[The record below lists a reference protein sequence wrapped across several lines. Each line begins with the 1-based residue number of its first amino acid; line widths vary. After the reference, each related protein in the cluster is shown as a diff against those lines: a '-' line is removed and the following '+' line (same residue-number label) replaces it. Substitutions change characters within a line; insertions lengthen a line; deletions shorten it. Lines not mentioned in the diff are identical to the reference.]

1 MAASGGTTQ
10 DLVDQMKIRFRNGGG
25 PSKKIA
31 IETGMFLVAA
41 VLVAGSAIAAKNHG
55 GATPLV
61 AIEATQPVVNEFA
74 ATNQVAVTLASE
86 IQIDEP
92 QVVEG
97 VRWFNGKKVRPVRT
111 VWITVTAYSPD
122 HRSCGE
128 FADGVTA
135 SNKSIWTNSM
145 KLVAADTSILP
156 LGTMLSIPGYD
167 NDAVVPVLDRGGAI
181 KGARLDVLFPSHA
194 EALQWGVQKLPV
206 TIWEYAD

>member
-1 MAASGGTTQ
+1 
-10 DLVDQMKIRFRNGGG
+10 
-25 PSKKIA
+25 
-31 IETGMFLVAA
+31 MFLIAA
-41 VLVAGSAIAAKNHG
+41 ILVAGSAIVAKSRG

-61 AIEATQPVVNEFA
+61 ALESAQAPLNEIAATSEPIVTVAEVEANVEPQPVTGA
-74 ATNQVAVTLASE
+74 
-86 IQIDEP
+86 
-92 QVVEG
+92 
-97 VRWFNGKKVRPVRT
+97 RWFNGRMIRPVRT

-156 LGTMLSIPGYD
+156 MGTMLSIPGYD
-167 NDAVVPVLDRGGAI
+167 NGAVVPVLDRGGAI

-194 EALQWGVQKLPV
+194 EALQWGVRRLPV
-206 TIWEYAD
+206 TIWDYAD

>member
-1 MAASGGTTQ
+1 
-10 DLVDQMKIRFRNGGG
+10 MKIRNSRGGG
-25 PSKKIA
+25 ASRRNKA
-31 IETGMFLVAA
+31 ILEGAIFVLAA
-41 VLVAGSAIAAKNHG
+41 MLVAGSAAMAKSRG
-55 GATPLV
+55 GATPLA
-61 AIEATQPVVNEFA
+61 AIEVVEPAMNEVA
-74 ATNQVAVTLASE
+74 ATNESSFDIEQSN
-86 IQIDEP
+86 EP
-92 QVVEG
+92 NAVEG
-97 VRWFNGKKVRPVRT
+97 VRWFNGRMIRPVRT

-167 NDAVVPVLDRGGAI
+167 NNAVVPVLDRGGAI
-181 KGARLDVLFPSHA
+181 KGARLDALFPSHA
-194 EALQWGVQKLPV
+194 EALEWGVRKLPV